1 MSKGAIA
8 VLFSCFCTV
17 FAAYSIRYSYG
28 TLLPEMLPYLAITK
42 AQAGVIYSSYFVA
55 YTVLSPIL
63 GLVSDRYSIRVLVP
77 IFVAVMGAGTFLMQY
92 PTSVLQASLFFTIAG
107 IGCSA
112 CWAPVMALA
121 QRWTSDK
128 RRGLS
133 LSLVDAGSSLG
144 VMAAGG
150 LIPLAVASAGWK
162 SGWMGLGIMGLA
174 LGVMN
179 FILMRD
185 RPGLNSNAANK
196 KTDRRGTLSG
206 MTYKQLL
213 QDRRF
218 WLLGLAY
225 LLTGFAI
232 IIPFTFIST
241 YAVQELAFPYE
252 SATLLITIIGAGG
265 IAGKLTLGPLSDK
278 VGRIKIMA
286 LCAVL
291 VTGGCLAMAYSRGP
305 ALMAVCFIFGIGYGA
320 CWALYAACAADYFSK
335 QSAGGIIGLWTCLL
349 GIGSVTAPVVSGW
362 SADITG
368 TLMWAFIIAAAGGL
382 ASLLFLLPVMRG
394 PSGECLPSKSSS
406 SSCPPG

>member
-1 MSKGAIA
+1 MSKRATA
-8 VLFSCFCTV
+8 VLCACFCTI

-28 TLLPEMLPYLAITK
+28 TLLPEMLPYLSITK
-42 AQAGVIYSSYFVA
+42 AEAGGIYSSYFAA
-55 YTVLSPIL
+55 YTILSPIL
-63 GLVSDRYSIRVLVP
+63 GLAADRYSIRFLVS
-77 IFVAVMGAGTFLMQY
+77 IFVAIMGAGTFLMQY
-92 PTSVLQASLFFTIAG
+92 PTSLLQASLFFTVAG

-150 LIPLAVASAGWK
+150 LVPLAVAGAGWQL
-162 SGWMGLGIMGLA
+162 GWMGLGIMGLA
-174 LGVMN
+174 LGVIN
-179 FILMRD
+179 FILIRD
-185 RPGLNSNAANK
+185 RPGPSSPAKIVA
-196 KTDRRGTLSG
+196 RPRARVSGT
-206 MTYKQLL
+206 TYKQLL

-252 SATLLITIIGAGG
+252 SATLLITIIGGG
-265 IAGKLTLGPLSDK
+265 GMIGKLTLGPLSDR

-286 LCAVL
+286 LCAAL
-291 VTGGCLAMAYSRGP
+291 ITAGCLAMAYGRGP
-305 ALMAVCFIFGIGYGA
+305 VLMAVCFIFGIGYGA
-320 CWALYAACAADYFSK
+320 CWALYAACAADFFSR
-335 QSAGGIIGLWTCLL
+335 QSAGKIIGLWTFLL
-349 GIGSVTAPVVSGW
+349 GIGSVIAPIISGW
-362 SADITG
+362 SKDVSG
-368 TLMWAFIIAAAGGL
+368 TFMWAFIIAAAGGL
-382 ASLLFLLPVMRG
+382 VSLLFLLPVMRSLRLAAKR
-394 PSGECLPSKSSS
+394 PSL
-406 SSCPPG
+406 

>member
-1 MSKGAIA
+1 MSKRATA
-8 VLFSCFCTV
+8 VLCACFCTI

-28 TLLPEMLPYLAITK
+28 TLLPEMLPYLSITK
-42 AQAGVIYSSYFVA
+42 AEAGGIYSSYFAA
-55 YTVLSPIL
+55 YTILSPIL
-63 GLVSDRYSIRVLVP
+63 GLAADRYSIRFLVS
-77 IFVAVMGAGTFLMQY
+77 IFVAIMGAGTFLMQY
-92 PTSVLQASLFFTIAG
+92 PTSLLQASLFFTVAG

-150 LIPLAVASAGWK
+150 LVPLAVAGAGWQL
-162 SGWMGLGIMGLA
+162 GWMGLGIMGLA
-174 LGVMN
+174 LGVIN
-179 FILMRD
+179 FILIRD
-185 RPGLNSNAANK
+185 RPGPSRPAKIVA
-196 KTDRRGTLSG
+196 RPRARVSGT
-206 MTYKQLL
+206 TYKQLL

-252 SATLLITIIGAGG
+252 SATLLITIIGGG
-265 IAGKLTLGPLSDK
+265 GMIGKLTLGPLSDR

-286 LCAVL
+286 LCAAL
-291 VTGGCLAMAYSRGP
+291 ITAGCLAMAYGRGP
-305 ALMAVCFIFGIGYGA
+305 VLMAVCFIFGIGYGA
-320 CWALYAACAADYFSK
+320 CWALYAACAADFFSR
-335 QSAGGIIGLWTCLL
+335 QSAGKIIGLWTFLL
-349 GIGSVTAPVVSGW
+349 GIGSVIAPIISGW
-362 SADITG
+362 SKDVSG
-368 TLMWAFIIAAAGGL
+368 TFMWAFIIAAAGGL
-382 ASLLFLLPVMRG
+382 VSLLFLLPVMRSLRLAAKR
-394 PSGECLPSKSSS
+394 PSL
-406 SSCPPG
+406 